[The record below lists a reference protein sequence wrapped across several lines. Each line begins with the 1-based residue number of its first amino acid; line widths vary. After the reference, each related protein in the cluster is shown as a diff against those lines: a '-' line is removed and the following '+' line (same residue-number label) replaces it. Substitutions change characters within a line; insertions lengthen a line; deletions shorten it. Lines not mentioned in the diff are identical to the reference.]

1 MALNAGTA
9 PWAGGVARD
18 PAPRRWPGR
27 VWNVERGRWQVAGP
41 RPEESSFRPL
51 SSEAPGPGQGGI
63 SWFLGVCWGQVGGK
77 AGNSGLEA
85 EPQGA
90 VPGLGTVP
98 GRGRRAEDAG
108 QRTLGRGRGAIPGLA
123 LLPVASSVGKNSLWI
138 KLRIR
143 R

>member
-1 MALNAGTA
+1 M
-9 PWAGGVARD
+9 PE
-18 PAPRRWPGR
+18 PPRGLGAWPGTPLPTAGLAESGT
-27 VWNVERGRWQVAGP
+27 WNVAGGRWQVAGP

-90 VPGLGTVP
+90 VLGLGTVP
-98 GRGRRAEDAG
+98 GRGRWAEDVG
-108 QRTLGRGRGAIPGLA
+108 QSLA
-123 LLPVASSVGKNSLWI
+123 WLCSLLPPQ
-138 KLRIR
+138 LRKTLCGLN
-143 R
+143 